1 MPDRSRIQG
10 SSRNRHQEPTN
21 EHNAPTDRERQKRS
35 IPPNRLERSNMAGK
49 ASRNVDPEDNYG
61 SGKRPKRRPVEQQR
75 YSPSLGGQERAGDDL
90 TRHSGG
96 NGLDDYEEPPFH
108 NNYDDYD
115 RVDTPS
121 KRW

>member
-1 MPDRSRIQG
+1 MADRNRLHG
-10 SSRNRHQEPTN
+10 SSPNRHQEPTN
-21 EHNAPTDRERQKRS
+21 EHNAPTDRERQKGS
-35 IPPNRLERSNMAGK
+35 IPPKRLERSNMAG
-49 ASRNVDPEDNYG
+49 NVDPEDNYG
-61 SGKRPKRRPVEQQR
+61 SGRRTKRRPVEQQR
-75 YSPSLGGQERAGDDL
+75 YAPRLGRQERTGDDL

-96 NGLDDYEEPPFH
+96 NALDDYEEPPFH